1 MYGMLTF
8 PATNSDVMTERRV
21 CKDRQQEAR
30 AVLVALHCIGDACVS
45 VEVYYMY
52 YISLITLLYGLF
64 IDIKH
69 VQITWSETK
78 SAYSK

>member
-1 MYGMLTF
+1 M
-8 PATNSDVMTERRV
+8 
-21 CKDRQQEAR
+21 
-30 AVLVALHCIGDACVS
+30 ALHYSGDSCVA

-69 VQITWSETK
+69 VKITWSETK
-78 SAYSK
+78 RAYSKCEHFFHIFF